1 LKGFQ
6 YLEQRDTQDAITK
19 EGVVSKKTPF
29 ATADNAGIYDTIAEN
44 FRYLKD
50 ELDNITNTSEISS
63 IRDEV
68 KNMYE
73 QMKTDGNFGEVVAKA
88 QAQEALKQAKA
99 AAESASKASAS
110 EQNVQNNTVVANN
123 LLEDVKTKI
132 SETKSMLD
140 RIKERAKAGEAKLQ
154 EAETREQ
161 NVKTMEESVKAS
173 EANVVSMTSEVNSAL
188 TEIRTSKKNVEDN
201 TSAVQRNTTEVQG
214 LTTET
219 RDREAKA
226 KESAVVA
233 QKWAQATDSPDGVID
248 IESPSGKTESSR
260 SWAIESKKKA
270 VDAIKALEAVKDLHA
285 TVMSAKEVAVKAEQ
299 SAKAIQSIIDVAMGT
314 AQQSLAD
321 IRAIQKTIVSSVA
334 WKGVVE
340 SYSDLPQNPERG
352 WIYCIKTAS
361 EEHKVSA
368 GDYLIWNGTGWDNAG
383 KFIDMTQFAKIGDNV
398 RFGEING
405 YTTPEGTGTFVVTH
419 GNETRLGNTLKVGN
433 ITVSETSSGLDFT
446 SENGQAYLGAKAA
459 AASTSDTADNANKLG
474 GKTLQEIGNIITDV
488 QNTLT
493 SSISKAKQ
501 DGDNAIKS
509 AIDSIK
515 GMSPDALNTLQKI
528 ASAINNDAN
537 FATTITNALD
547 GKANKNETYNK
558 SEVYNKNEINQSYRE
573 IGNRTVEGNV
583 DWNTLTEPTT
593 YKIQNCVMGAAHHAP
608 PNEYNFG
615 LLVVNR
621 LEDGTDSE
629 WRTVQIY
636 FPHSTRGY
644 WSRMHNGSADYRAEN
659 WLEWRYIPT
668 HNEVETIAE
677 QKANAKVSKSGDTI
691 SGRIVFTHDVNDPV
705 NSTTIHSIFPA
716 HYYHNYWQENNRSV
730 YIHAYPFIE
739 PPQNDTQFVFRVGE
753 GNKRYHEYAL
763 NKNGLSLNGKDLW
776 ASSVYV
782 DDWFRVNGA
791 NAGIHWE
798 KYGGGWH
805 MTDGDW
811 IRVWNGKGIYT
822 SGKIRCDAGFEGNL
836 RGTADNANVAVNI
849 PTKDVGGNIWIS

>member
-1 LKGFQ
+1 MKGFQ

-73 QMKTDGNFGEVVAKA
+73 QMKADGNFGEVAAKA

-140 RIKERAKAGEAKLQ
+140 RIKEMAKAGEAKLQ
-154 EAETREQ
+154 ETETSIKGSEQ
-161 NVKTMEESVKAS
+161 NVKTLEASTKTAEE
-173 EANVVSMTSEVNSAL
+173 NVVSMTSEVNGAL

-214 LTTET
+214 LTA
-219 RDREAKA
+219 EAKDHESKA
-226 KESAVVA
+226 KESAAVA
-233 QKWAQATDSPDGVID
+233 QKWAQATDSPDGVVD

-270 VDAIKALEAVKDLHA
+270 TDAIKALEAVKDLHA

-334 WKGVVE
+334 WKGVIE

-352 WIYCIKTAS
+352 WIYCIKTAN
-361 EEHKVSA
+361 EEHNARA
-368 GDYLIWNGTGWDNAG
+368 GDCLIWNGTSWDNAG
-383 KFIDMTQFAKIGDNV
+383 KFVDMTQFAKIGDNV
-398 RFGEING
+398 KFGEING
-405 YTTPEGTGTFVVTH
+405 YATPEGTGTFVVTH
-419 GNETRLGNTLKVGN
+419 GNETSVGNTLKVGN

-459 AASTSDTADNANKLG
+459 ASSTADTADNANKLG

-493 SSISKAKQ
+493 SSVSKIKQ
-501 DGDNAIKS
+501 DGDNAIKI
-509 AIDSIK
+509 AIDSIR

-528 ASAINNDAN
+528 ASAINNDPN

-547 GKANKNETYNK
+547 GKANKDETYNK
-558 SEVYNKNEINQSYRE
+558 
-573 IGNRTVEGNV
+573 G
-583 DWNTLTEPTT
+583 
-593 YKIQNCVMGAAHHAP
+593 
-608 PNEYNFG
+608 
-615 LLVVNR
+615 
-621 LEDGTDSE
+621 
-629 WRTVQIY
+629 
-636 FPHSTRGY
+636 
-644 WSRMHNGSADYRAEN
+644 
-659 WLEWRYIPT
+659 
-668 HNEVETIAE
+668 EVETIAE
-677 QKANAKVSKSGDTI
+677 QKASTKVSKSGDTMTGALEFTLNKGRVQGKVGNEESYWRI
-691 SGRIVFTHDVNDPV
+691 WGCSGIP
-705 NSTTIHSIFPA
+705 TTAFDICGNGANANESELYVRRFIDEQQTECVKLIDRDGNAIFP
-716 HYYHNYWQENNRSV
+716 
-730 YIHAYPFIE
+730 
-739 PPQNDTQFVFRVGE
+739 
-753 GNKRYHEYAL
+753 
-763 NKNGLSLNGKDLW
+763 KDLA
-776 ASSVYV
+776 ASSIYTN
-782 DDWFRVNGA
+782 DWFRVNGD
-791 NAGIHWE
+791 NNGIHWQ

-805 MTDGDW
+805 MTDKEW
-811 IRVWNGKGIYT
+811 IRAWCGKGIYT
-822 SGKIRCDAGFEGNL
+822 SGKIRCDAGFEGEL
-836 RGTADNANVAVNI
+836 RGTADNAN
-849 PTKDVGGNIWIS
+849 KLGGYTLEQVIAIAKR

>member
-50 ELDNITNTSEISS
+50 ELDNVTNTSEISS

-73 QMKTDGNFGEVVAKA
+73 QMKADGNFGEVAAKA

-161 NVKTMEESVKAS
+161 NVRTMEESVKAS
-173 EANVVSMTSEVNSAL
+173 EASVVSMASEVNSAL

-219 RDREAKA
+219 RDHEAKA
-226 KESAVVA
+226 KESAAVA
-233 QKWAQATDSPDGVID
+233 QKWAQATDSPDGVVD

-270 VDAIKALEAVKDLHA
+270 TDAIKALEAVKDLHA

-352 WIYCIKTAS
+352 WIYCIKTAN
-361 EEHKVSA
+361 EEYNVRA
-368 GDYLIWNGTGWDNAG
+368 GDCLIWNGTSWDNAG
-383 KFIDMTQFAKIGDNV
+383 KFVDMTQFAKIGDNV
-398 RFGEING
+398 KFGEING
-405 YTTPEGTGTFVVTH
+405 YTTPEGTGAFVVTH
-419 GNETRLGNTLKVGN
+419 GNETSLGNTLRVGN
-433 ITVSETSSGLDFT
+433 ITVSETSRGLDFT

-459 AASTSDTADNANKLG
+459 ASSTSDTADNANKLG

-488 QNTLT
+488 QNALT
-493 SSISKAKQ
+493 SSVSKIKQ

-537 FATTITNALD
+537 FATTIANALD
-547 GKANKNETYNK
+547 GKANKDETYNK
-558 SEVYNKNEINQSYRE
+558 GE
-573 IGNRTVEGNV
+573 T
-583 DWNTLTEPTT
+583 
-593 YKIQNCVMGAAHHAP
+593 
-608 PNEYNFG
+608 
-615 LLVVNR
+615 
-621 LEDGTDSE
+621 
-629 WRTVQIY
+629 
-636 FPHSTRGY
+636 
-644 WSRMHNGSADYRAEN
+644 
-659 WLEWRYIPT
+659 
-668 HNEVETIAE
+668 ETIAE
-677 QKANAKVSKSGDTI
+677 QKASTKVSKSGDTMTGEL
-691 SGRIVFTHDVNDPV
+691 SFSVNKG
-705 NSTTIHSIFPA
+705 
-716 HYYHNYWQENNRSV
+716 SV
-730 YIHAYPFIE
+730 
-739 PPQNDTQFVFRVGE
+739 VG
-753 GNKRYHEYAL
+753 KVA
-763 NKNGLSLNGKDLW
+763 NKNSYWRVWGSDYRPSVALDIYGNGDNAEK
-776 ASSVYV
+776 SVIYSRKFV
-782 DDWFRVNGA
+782 NNNMVAGITLIGEDNNAYFPYAVNANTFYANDWFRARGDC
-791 NAGIHWE
+791 GIYFEDHH
-798 KYGGGWH
+798 GGWN
-805 MTDGDW
+805 MIDNEW
-811 IRVWNGKGIYT
+811 IRAFGNKGIYT
-822 SGKIRCDAGFEGNL
+822 SGIMRADGGFEGNL
-836 RGTADNANVAVNI
+836 RGTADNAN
-849 PTKDVGGNIWIS
+849 KLGGYTLEQVIAMAKR

>member
-1 LKGFQ
+1 MKGFQ

-50 ELDNITNTSEISS
+50 ELDNITDTSEISS

-73 QMKTDGNFGEVVAKA
+73 QMKTDGNFGEVAAKA

-161 NVKTMEESVKAS
+161 NIRTMEESVKAS
-173 EANVVSMTSEVNSAL
+173 EANVVTMTSEVNSAL

-201 TSAVQRNTTEVQG
+201 ALSVQRNTTEVQG
-214 LTTET
+214 LTAET
-219 RDREAKA
+219 RDYEAKA
-226 KESAVVA
+226 KESATAA
-233 QKWAQATDSPDGVID
+233 QRWAQATDSPDGVVD

-270 VDAIKALEAVKDLHA
+270 TDAIKALEAVKDLYA

-299 SAKAIQSIIDVAMGT
+299 SAKAIQSIFDVAMGT

-340 SYSDLPQNPERG
+340 SYSDLSQNPERG
-352 WIYCIKTAS
+352 WIYCIKTAN
-361 EEHKVSA
+361 EEHNVRA
-368 GDYLIWNGTGWDNAG
+368 GDCLIWNGTSWDNAG
-383 KFIDMTQFAKIGDNV
+383 KFVDMTQFAKIGDNV
-398 RFGEING
+398 KFGEING
-405 YTTPEGTGTFVVTH
+405 YTTPEGTGTFVVTQ

-446 SENGQAYLGAKAA
+446 SENGQTYLGAKAA
-459 AASTSDTADNANKLG
+459 SASTADTADNANKLG

-509 AIDSIK
+509 AIDSIR
-515 GMSPDALNTLQKI
+515 GMSPNALNTLQKI

-537 FATTITNALD
+537 FKTTIANALD
-547 GKANKNETYNK
+547 TKANK
-558 SEVYNKNEINQSYRE
+558 
-573 IGNRTVEGNV
+573 G
-583 DWNTLTEPTT
+583 
-593 YKIQNCVMGAAHHAP
+593 
-608 PNEYNFG
+608 
-615 LLVVNR
+615 
-621 LEDGTDSE
+621 
-629 WRTVQIY
+629 
-636 FPHSTRGY
+636 
-644 WSRMHNGSADYRAEN
+644 
-659 WLEWRYIPT
+659 
-668 HNEVETIAE
+668 EVETVAE
-677 QKANAKVSKSGDTI
+677 QKASTKVNKSGDTMTGALEFTLNK
-691 SGRIVFTHDVNDPV
+691 GRVQGKVGNEQSYWRLYGNGDEPSAALDIYGNGAKANESMLFARRFINGQQTECINLIDKDGNTEFPKGVFAERLGANSVNCMFRGVRDTGDAITG
-705 NSTTIHSIFPA
+705 NGGANINIGSWYGIGF
-716 HYYHNYWQENNRSV
+716 YSV
-730 YIHAYPFIE
+730 YEQKYTGSM
-739 PPQNDTQFVFRVGE
+739 DLRT
-753 GNKRYHEYAL
+753 GNWL
-763 NKNGLSLNGKDLW
+763 TTGKMT
-776 ASSVYV
+776 A
-782 DDWFRVNGA
+782 R
-791 NAGIHWE
+791 
-798 KYGGGWH
+798 GG
-805 MTDGDW
+805 
-811 IRVWNGKGIYT
+811 
-822 SGKIRCDAGFEGNL
+822 FFGNL
-836 RGTADNANVAVNI
+836 QGTASNAERL
-849 PTKDVGGNIWIS
+849 GGKTLEEVIAMARR

>member
-1 LKGFQ
+1 MKGFQ

-73 QMKTDGNFGEVVAKA
+73 QMKADGNFGEVAAKA

-140 RIKERAKAGEAKLQ
+140 HIKERAKAGEAKLQ

-161 NVKTMEESVKAS
+161 NVRTMEESVKAS
-173 EANVVSMTSEVNSAL
+173 EASVVSMASEVNSAL

-219 RDREAKA
+219 RDHESKA
-226 KESAVVA
+226 KESATVA
-233 QKWAQATDSPDGVID
+233 QKWAQATDSPDGVVD

-260 SWAIESKKKA
+260 SWAIESKRKA
-270 VDAIKALEAVKDLHA
+270 TDAIKALEAVKDLHA

-352 WIYCIKTAS
+352 WIYCIKTAN
-361 EEHKVSA
+361 EEHNIRA
-368 GDYLIWNGTGWDNAG
+368 GDCLIWNGTSWDNAG
-383 KFIDMTQFAKIGDNV
+383 KFVDMTQFAKIGDNV
-398 RFGEING
+398 KFGEING

-433 ITVSETSSGLDFT
+433 ITVSETSRGLDFT

-459 AASTSDTADNANKLG
+459 ASSTSDTADNANKLG

-488 QNTLT
+488 QNALT

-509 AIDSIK
+509 AINSIR

-537 FATTITNALD
+537 FATTIVDALD
-547 GKANKNETYNK
+547 G
-558 SEVYNKNEINQSYRE
+558 
-573 IGNRTVEGNV
+573 
-583 DWNTLTEPTT
+583 
-593 YKIQNCVMGAAHHAP
+593 
-608 PNEYNFG
+608 
-615 LLVVNR
+615 
-621 LEDGTDSE
+621 
-629 WRTVQIY
+629 
-636 FPHSTRGY
+636 
-644 WSRMHNGSADYRAEN
+644 
-659 WLEWRYIPT
+659 
-668 HNEVETIAE
+668 
-677 QKANAKVSKSGDTI
+677 KVSKSGDTM
-691 SGRIVFTHDVNDPV
+691 SGTL
-705 NSTTIHSIFPA
+705 TIPRVEIG
-716 HYYHNYWQENNRSV
+716 R
-730 YIHAYPFIE
+730 HAYIE
-739 PPQNDTQFVFRVGE
+739 RGNRDTGD
-753 GNKRYHEYAL
+753 AISD
-763 NKNGLSLNGKDLW
+763 NGGANVNIASWSGLGFYSTYEKKYTGSMDLRTGDW
-776 ASSVYV
+776 RTIGFMNANTFCA
-782 DDWFRVNGA
+782 DEWFRAKGNTGFYFQD
-791 NAGIHWE
+791 H
-798 KYGGGWH
+798 GGGWY
-805 MTDGDW
+805 MTDNIW
-811 IRVWNGKGIYT
+811 IRAFGDKPVFVNNTMRSLHVEVQDRVRFLNPQGAPVRQFYLDNNT
-822 SGKIRCDAGFEGNL
+822 KILHLDGVLQADGSFYGNL
-836 RGTADNANVAVNI
+836 NGTADNAN
-849 PTKDVGGNIWIS
+849 KLGGYTLEQVIAMAKR

>member
-1 LKGFQ
+1 MKGFQ
-6 YLEQRDTQDAITK
+6 YLEQRDAQDAITK

-73 QMKTDGNFGEVVAKA
+73 QMKADGNFGEVAAKA

-99 AAESASKASAS
+99 AAESAAKASAS

-140 RIKERAKAGEAKLQ
+140 RIKERAKEDEAKLQ

-161 NVKTMEESVKAS
+161 NVRTMEESVKAS

-219 RDREAKA
+219 RDHEAKA
-226 KESAVVA
+226 KESATVA
-233 QKWAQATDSPDGVID
+233 QKWAQATDSPDGVVD

-270 VDAIKALEAVKDLHA
+270 TDAIKALEAVKDLHA

-352 WIYCIKTAS
+352 WIYCIKTAN
-361 EEHKVSA
+361 EEHNVRA
-368 GDYLIWNGTGWDNAG
+368 GDCLIWNGTSWDNAG
-383 KFIDMTQFAKIGDNV
+383 KFVDMTQFAKIGDNV
-398 RFGEING
+398 KFGEING
-405 YTTPEGTGTFVVTH
+405 YTTPEGTGTFVVTN

-446 SENGQAYLGAKAA
+446 SENGQAYLSAKTA
-459 AASTSDTADNANKLG
+459 AASTADTADNANKLG

-537 FATTITNALD
+537 FATTIASALD
-547 GKANKNETYNK
+547 GKANKDETYGK
-558 SEVYNKNEINQSYRE
+558 
-573 IGNRTVEGNV
+573 G
-583 DWNTLTEPTT
+583 
-593 YKIQNCVMGAAHHAP
+593 
-608 PNEYNFG
+608 
-615 LLVVNR
+615 
-621 LEDGTDSE
+621 
-629 WRTVQIY
+629 
-636 FPHSTRGY
+636 
-644 WSRMHNGSADYRAEN
+644 
-659 WLEWRYIPT
+659 
-668 HNEVETIAE
+668 EVETIAE
-677 QKANAKVSKSGDTI
+677 QKASTKVSKNGDTMTGNLNFAESKSTRACI
-691 SGRIVFTHDVNDPV
+691 FPSHYFHNLYENNNTVYMHAFPSHPAVARPTKFEFRTADGGQGDWTAHTLSSDGFTTPKIVFEGGYIGDTKRDTGDAISDNGGANINICSWWGVGFYDRCNKKYTGSMDLRQGDWR
-705 NSTTIHSIFPA
+705 TIGFM
-716 HYYHNYWQENNRSV
+716 
-730 YIHAYPFIE
+730 HAETF
-739 PPQNDTQFVFRVGE
+739 
-753 GNKRYHEYAL
+753 YA
-763 NKNGLSLNGKDLW
+763 NT
-776 ASSVYV
+776 
-782 DDWFRVNGA
+782 WFRAKGDSGFYFEN
-791 NAGIHWE
+791 H
-798 KYGGGWH
+798 GGGWH
-805 MTDGDW
+805 MTDNDW
-811 IRVWNGKGIYT
+811 IRAYNGKNIYT
-822 SGKIRCDAGFEGNL
+822 AGKIRCDAGFEGYL
-836 RGTADNANVAVNI
+836 RGTADNAN
-849 PTKDVGGNIWIS
+849 KLGGYTLEQVIAMAKR

>member
-50 ELDNITNTSEISS
+50 ELDNVTNTSEISS

-73 QMKTDGNFGEVVAKA
+73 QMKADGNFGEVAAKA

-161 NVKTMEESVKAS
+161 NVRTMEESVKAS
-173 EANVVSMTSEVNSAL
+173 EASVVSMASEVNSAL
-188 TEIRTSKKNVEDN
+188 AEIRTSKKNVEDN

-219 RDREAKA
+219 RDHEAKA
-226 KESAVVA
+226 NESATVA
-233 QKWAQATDSPDGVID
+233 QKWAQATDSPDGVVD

-270 VDAIKALEAVKDLHA
+270 TDAIKALEAVKDLHA

-361 EEHKVSA
+361 EEHNARA
-368 GDYLIWNGTGWDNAG
+368 GDCLIWNGTSWDNAG
-383 KFIDMTQFAKIGDNV
+383 KFVDMTQFAKIGDNV
-398 RFGEING
+398 KFGEING
-405 YTTPEGTGTFVVTH
+405 YTTPEGTGIFVVTN

-446 SENGQAYLGAKAA
+446 SENGQAYLSAKTA
-459 AASTSDTADNANKLG
+459 AASTADTADNANKLG
-474 GKTLQEIGNIITDV
+474 GKTLQEIGNIISDV

-493 SSISKAKQ
+493 SSVSKIKQ

-509 AIDSIK
+509 AIDSIR
-515 GMSPDALNTLQKI
+515 GMSPDELNTLQKI
-528 ASAINNDAN
+528 ASAINNDPN
-537 FATTITNALD
+537 FATTIASALD
-547 GKANKNETYNK
+547 GKANKDETYNK
-558 SEVYNKNEINQSYRE
+558 GEI
-573 IGNRTVEGNV
+573 
-583 DWNTLTEPTT
+583 
-593 YKIQNCVMGAAHHAP
+593 
-608 PNEYNFG
+608 
-615 LLVVNR
+615 
-621 LEDGTDSE
+621 
-629 WRTVQIY
+629 
-636 FPHSTRGY
+636 
-644 WSRMHNGSADYRAEN
+644 
-659 WLEWRYIPT
+659 
-668 HNEVETIAE
+668 ETIAE
-677 QKANAKVSKSGDTI
+677 QKASTKVSKNGDTI
-691 SGRIVFTHDVNDPV
+691 SGRIVFEHDPSNKSLILSVL
-705 NSTTIHSIFPA
+705 PA
-716 HYYHNYWQENNRSV
+716 HYYHNYWKEDDKTV
-730 YIHAYPFIE
+730 YVHAYLP
-739 PPQNDTQFVFRVGE
+739 DTPTYETRYCIRVGTGE
-753 GNKRYHEYAL
+753 TDKFQPYMFTSYGLDLGRNSVWTKAGVDGILHLEKDNGNA
-763 NKNGLSLNGKDLW
+763 
-776 ASSVYV
+776 
-782 DDWFRVNGA
+782 
-791 NAGIHWE
+791 IQ
-798 KYGGGWH
+798 YGGSNINISSWFGL
-805 MTDGDW
+805 GFYSSFSG
-811 IRVWNGKGIYT
+811 RYT
-822 SGKIRCDAGFEGNL
+822 GAMDLRSGHWRTIGAMFAEGGFYGNL
-836 RGTADNANVAVNI
+836 NGTADNAN
-849 PTKDVGGNIWIS
+849 KLGGYTLEQVIAMARR

>member
-1 LKGFQ
+1 MKGFQ

-73 QMKTDGNFGEVVAKA
+73 QMKADGNFGEVAAKA

-140 RIKERAKAGEAKLQ
+140 RIRERAKAGEAKLQ

-161 NVKTMEESVKAS
+161 NVKNMEESVKAS
-173 EANVVSMTSEVNSAL
+173 EANVVSMASEVNSVL

-201 TSAVQRNTTEVQG
+201 TDAVQRNTTEVQG
-214 LTTET
+214 LTAET
-219 RDREAKA
+219 KDHEAKA
-226 KESAVVA
+226 KESATVA
-233 QKWAQATDSPDGVID
+233 QKWAQATDSPDGVVD
-248 IESPSGKTESSR
+248 IESPSGKTGSSR

-270 VDAIKALEAVKDLHA
+270 TDAIKALEAVKDLHA

-352 WIYCIKTAS
+352 WIYCIKTTN
-361 EEHKVSA
+361 EEHNVRA
-368 GDYLIWNGTGWDNAG
+368 GDCLIWNGTSWDNAG
-383 KFIDMTQFAKIGDNV
+383 KFVDMTQFAKIGDNV
-398 RFGEING
+398 KFGEING
-405 YTTPEGTGTFVVTH
+405 YTTPEGIGTFVVTH
-419 GNETRLGNTLKVGN
+419 GNETCLGNTLKVGN

-459 AASTSDTADNANKLG
+459 ASSTSDTADNANKLG

-488 QNTLT
+488 QNALT
-493 SSISKAKQ
+493 SSINKAKQ

-509 AIDSIK
+509 AIDSIR

-528 ASAINNDAN
+528 ANAINNDAS
-537 FATTITNALD
+537 FATTIVNAL
-547 GKANKNETYNK
+547 
-558 SEVYNKNEINQSYRE
+558 
-573 IGNRTVEGNV
+573 
-583 DWNTLTEPTT
+583 
-593 YKIQNCVMGAAHHAP
+593 
-608 PNEYNFG
+608 
-615 LLVVNR
+615 
-621 LEDGTDSE
+621 
-629 WRTVQIY
+629 
-636 FPHSTRGY
+636 
-644 WSRMHNGSADYRAEN
+644 
-659 WLEWRYIPT
+659 
-668 HNEVETIAE
+668 
-677 QKANAKVSKSGDTI
+677 NAKVNKSGDTI
-691 SGRIVFTHDVNDPV
+691 TGDLTVNAITAKNGFKGNLHGVAWKADYPTGFTSNSHENQGWGNQEGRTIASWYTANKGGIDFRE
-705 NSTTIHSIFPA
+705 NSNQLNIKIDGYF
-716 HYYHNYWQENNRSV
+716 YQ
-730 YIHAYPFIE
+730 
-739 PPQNDTQFVFRVGE
+739 GE
-753 GNKRYHEYAL
+753 GIHRVLDSSGGYLTGTL
-763 NKNGLSLNGKDLW
+763 NFVNNVGACLQGVMADNDLW
-776 ASSVYV
+776 RIYAGNNGSNQGYLAIDTADDGNEPIYVRQFTGAFEDQVRAATLLDANGNTLFPVSVATPRFYAN
-782 DDWFRVNGA
+782 DWFRALGDCGLYFEN
-791 NAGIHWE
+791 H
-798 KYGGGWH
+798 GGGWH
-805 MTDGDW
+805 MTDNDW
-811 IRVWNGKGIYT
+811 IRAYNGKNIYT
-822 SGKIRCDAGFEGNL
+822 SGKIRCDAGFEGTL
-836 RGTADNANVAVNI
+836 RGTADNAN
-849 PTKDVGGNIWIS
+849 KLGGYTLEQVIAMAKR

>member
-1 LKGFQ
+1 MKGFQ

-50 ELDNITNTSEISS
+50 ELDNITNTGEISS

-73 QMKTDGNFGEVVAKA
+73 QMKADGNFGEVAAKA

-123 LLEDVKTKI
+123 LLEDVKNKI

-140 RIKERAKAGEAKLQ
+140 RIKEMAKTGEVKLQ
-154 EAETREQ
+154 EAEASIKSSEQ
-161 NVKTMEESVKAS
+161 NVKTLEASTKTS

-219 RDREAKA
+219 RDHEAKA
-226 KESAVVA
+226 KESAAVA
-233 QKWAQATDSPDGVID
+233 QKWAQATDSPDGVVD

-270 VDAIKALEAVKDLHA
+270 TDAIKALEAVKDLHA

-321 IRAIQKTIVSSVA
+321 IQAIQKTIVSSVA
-334 WKGVVE
+334 WRGVVE

-352 WIYCIKTAS
+352 WIYCIKTAN
-361 EEHKVSA
+361 EEHNVRA
-368 GDYLIWNGTGWDNAG
+368 GDCLIWNGTSWDNAG
-383 KFIDMTQFAKIGDNV
+383 KFVDMTQFAKIGDNV
-398 RFGEING
+398 KFGEING

-419 GNETRLGNTLKVGN
+419 GNETRLGNTLKIGN
-433 ITVSETSSGLDFT
+433 ITVSETSSGLDFI

-459 AASTSDTADNANKLG
+459 AASAADTADNANKLG

-509 AIDSIK
+509 AIDSIR

-528 ASAINNDAN
+528 ASAINNDPN
-537 FATTITNALD
+537 FATTITNALG
-547 GKANKNETYNK
+547 GKVNKD
-558 SEVYNKNEINQSYRE
+558 EVYNKNEIAQSYRK
-573 IGNRTVEGNV
+573 IGNRTVSGDV
-583 DWNTLTEPTT
+583 DWSTLTEPMT
-593 YKIQNCVMGAAHHAP
+593 YKIQNCVMNSAHHAP

-621 LEDGTDSE
+621 LENGADGS
-629 WRTVQIY
+629 WRTIQIY
-636 FPHSTRGY
+636 FPHQARGY
-644 WSRMHNGSADYRAEN
+644 WSRMYNGPADYRAEG
-659 WLEWRYIPT
+659 WLPWVYIPT
-668 HNEVETIAE
+668 HDELNVIAE
-677 QKANAKVSKSGDTI
+677 QKASAKVDKNGDTMT
-691 SGRIVFTHDVNDPV
+691 GPLNFAENQNTHNC
-705 NSTTIHSIFPA
+705 IFPS
-716 HYYHNYWQENNRSV
+716 HYFHNLYG
-730 YIHAYPFIE
+730 
-739 PPQNDTQFVFRVGE
+739 NDDV
-753 GNKRYHEYAL
+753 
-763 NKNGLSLNGKDLW
+763 
-776 ASSVYV
+776 VYV
-782 DDWFRVNGA
+782 HAFPSHPAVAKKTAFHFRTANG
-791 NAGIHWE
+791 
-798 KYGGGWH
+798 
-805 MTDGDW
+805 
-811 IRVWNGKGIYT
+811 T
-822 SGKIRCDAGFEGNL
+822 SGSWMAHVLNSDGFKTPGAIKADNGFEGNL
-836 RGTADNANVAVNI
+836 RGTADNAN
-849 PTKDVGGNIWIS
+849 KLGGYTLEQVIAMAKR

>member
-1 LKGFQ
+1 MKGFQ

-73 QMKTDGNFGEVVAKA
+73 QMKADGNFGEVAAKA

-132 SETKSMLD
+132 SETKSMID

-161 NVKTMEESVKAS
+161 NIRTMEESVKAS

-201 TSAVQRNTTEVQG
+201 TDTVQRNTTEVQG

-219 RDREAKA
+219 RNHEAKA
-226 KESAVVA
+226 KESAAVA
-233 QKWAQATDSPDGVID
+233 QKWAQATDSPDGVVD

-352 WIYCIKTAS
+352 WIYCIKTAN
-361 EEHKVSA
+361 EEHNVRA
-368 GDYLIWNGTGWDNAG
+368 GDCLIWNGTSWDNAG
-383 KFIDMTQFAKIGDNV
+383 KFVDMTQFAKIGDNV
-398 RFGEING
+398 KFGEING
-405 YTTPEGTGTFVVTH
+405 YTTPEGTGTFVVTN

-446 SENGQAYLGAKAA
+446 SENGQAYLGVKAA
-459 AASTSDTADNANKLG
+459 AASTSDAADNANKLG

-488 QNTLT
+488 QSTLT

-501 DGDNAIKS
+501 DGDDAIKS

-528 ASAINNDAN
+528 ANAINNDAN

-547 GKANKNETYNK
+547 GKANKNETYSK
-558 SEVYNKNEINQSYRE
+558 
-573 IGNRTVEGNV
+573 G
-583 DWNTLTEPTT
+583 
-593 YKIQNCVMGAAHHAP
+593 
-608 PNEYNFG
+608 
-615 LLVVNR
+615 
-621 LEDGTDSE
+621 
-629 WRTVQIY
+629 
-636 FPHSTRGY
+636 
-644 WSRMHNGSADYRAEN
+644 
-659 WLEWRYIPT
+659 
-668 HNEVETIAE
+668 EVETIAE
-677 QKANAKVSKSGDTI
+677 QKASTKVSKSGDTI
-691 SGRIVFTHDVNDPV
+691 NGRIVFTHNVNDPIS
-705 NSTTIHSIFPA
+705 STTIHSIFPA
-716 HYYHNYWQENNRSV
+716 HYYHNYWSYDNRCV
-730 YIHAYPFIE
+730 YIHAYPFVD
-739 PPQNDTQFVFRVGE
+739 PPEGDTYFAFRVAT
-753 GNKRYHEYAL
+753 GNKKYHEYIL
-763 NKNGLSLNGKDLW
+763 NKDGFLLNGKGLW
-776 ASSVYV
+776 ASSIYT
-782 DDWFRVNGA
+782 DDWFRVNGE
-791 NAGIHWE
+791 NAGIHWQ
-798 KYGGGWH
+798 KYGGGWY
-805 MTDGDW
+805 MIDNDW

-822 SGKIRCDAGFEGNL
+822 AGKMRCDAGFEGNL
-836 RGTADNANVAVNI
+836 RGTADNAN
-849 PTKDVGGNIWIS
+849 KLGGYTLEQVIAMAKR

>member
-1 LKGFQ
+1 MKGFQ

-73 QMKTDGNFGEVVAKA
+73 QMKTDGNFGEVAAKA

-140 RIKERAKAGEAKLQ
+140 RIKERAKEGEAKLQ

-161 NVKTMEESVKAS
+161 NVKNMEESVKAS

-201 TSAVQRNTTEVQG
+201 TDAVQRNTTEVQG
-214 LTTET
+214 LTAET
-219 RDREAKA
+219 RDHESKA
-226 KESAVVA
+226 RESATVA
-233 QKWAQATDSPDGVID
+233 QKWAQATDSPDGVVD

-270 VDAIKALEAVKDLHA
+270 TDAIKALEAVKDLHA
-285 TVMSAKEVAVKAEQ
+285 TVMSAKDVAVKAEQ
-299 SAKAIQSIIDVAMGT
+299 SAKAIQSIVDVAMGT
-314 AQQSLAD
+314 AQQALAD
-321 IRAIQKTIVSSVA
+321 IQAIQKTIVSSVA

-352 WIYCIKTAS
+352 WIYCIKTAN
-361 EEHKVSA
+361 EEHNVRA
-368 GDYLIWNGTGWDNAG
+368 GDCLIWNGTSWDNAG
-383 KFIDMTQFAKIGDNV
+383 KFVDMTQFAKIGDNV
-398 RFGEING
+398 KFGEING
-405 YTTPEGTGTFVVTH
+405 YTTPEGTGTFVVTQ

-446 SENGQAYLGAKAA
+446 SENGQAYLGVKTAA
-459 AASTSDTADNANKLG
+459 SSTSDTADNANKLG

-509 AIDSIK
+509 AIDSIR
-515 GMSPDALNTLQKI
+515 GMSPDTLNTLQKI

-547 GKANKNETYNK
+547 GK
-558 SEVYNKNEINQSYRE
+558 
-573 IGNRTVEGNV
+573 
-583 DWNTLTEPTT
+583 
-593 YKIQNCVMGAAHHAP
+593 
-608 PNEYNFG
+608 
-615 LLVVNR
+615 
-621 LEDGTDSE
+621 
-629 WRTVQIY
+629 
-636 FPHSTRGY
+636 
-644 WSRMHNGSADYRAEN
+644 
-659 WLEWRYIPT
+659 
-668 HNEVETIAE
+668 
-677 QKANAKVSKSGDTI
+677 VSKSGDAMEGVLTLPIVKLNTNGYIEQGKRDTGDAI
-691 SGRIVFTHDVNDPV
+691 SGNGGANVNIASWFGLGFY
-705 NSTTIHSIFPA
+705 STYEQKYTGA
-716 HYYHNYWQENNRSV
+716 MDLRN
-730 YIHAYPFIE
+730 
-739 PPQNDTQFVFRVGE
+739 
-753 GNKRYHEYAL
+753 GNWRTTGAMYAEKFYA
-763 NKNGLSLNGKDLW
+763 N
-776 ASSVYV
+776 A
-782 DDWFRVNGA
+782 WFRAKGNCGFFFED
-791 NAGIHWE
+791 H
-798 KYGGGWH
+798 GGGWH
-805 MTDGDW
+805 MIDNEW
-811 IRVWNGKGIYT
+811 IRAFNGKNIYT
-822 SGKIRCDAGFEGNL
+822 SGKIRCDACFEGNL
-836 RGTADNANVAVNI
+836 MGTADNAN
-849 PTKDVGGNIWIS
+849 KLGGYTLEQVIAMAKR

>member
-1 LKGFQ
+1 MKGFQ

-50 ELDNITNTSEISS
+50 ELDNITDTGELSS

-73 QMKTDGNFGEVVAKA
+73 QMKTDGNFGEVAAKA

-161 NVKTMEESVKAS
+161 NVRTMEESVKAS
-173 EANVVSMTSEVNSAL
+173 ETNVVSMTSEVNSAL

-201 TSAVQRNTTEVQG
+201 TDAVQRNTTEVQG

-219 RDREAKA
+219 RDHEAKA
-226 KESAVVA
+226 KESATVA
-233 QKWAQATDSPDGVID
+233 QKWAQATDSPDGVVD

-270 VDAIKALEAVKDLHA
+270 TDAIKALEAVKDLHA

-299 SAKAIQSIIDVAMGT
+299 SAKAIQSIVDVAMGT
-314 AQQSLAD
+314 AQQALAD
-321 IRAIQKTIVSSVA
+321 IQAIQKTIVSSVA

-352 WIYCIKTAS
+352 WIYCIKTAN
-361 EEHKVSA
+361 EEHNVRA
-368 GDYLIWNGTGWDNAG
+368 GDCLIWNGTSWDNAG
-383 KFIDMTQFAKIGDNV
+383 KFVDMTQFAKIGDNV
-398 RFGEING
+398 KFGEING
-405 YTTPEGTGTFVVTH
+405 YTTPEGTGTFVVTN

-446 SENGQAYLGAKAA
+446 SENGQAYLGVKTAA
-459 AASTSDTADNANKLG
+459 SSTSDTANNANKLG

-488 QNTLT
+488 QNALT

-509 AIDSIK
+509 AIDSIR

-537 FATTITNALD
+537 FATTIASALD
-547 GKANKNETYNK
+547 G
-558 SEVYNKNEINQSYRE
+558 
-573 IGNRTVEGNV
+573 
-583 DWNTLTEPTT
+583 
-593 YKIQNCVMGAAHHAP
+593 
-608 PNEYNFG
+608 
-615 LLVVNR
+615 
-621 LEDGTDSE
+621 
-629 WRTVQIY
+629 
-636 FPHSTRGY
+636 
-644 WSRMHNGSADYRAEN
+644 
-659 WLEWRYIPT
+659 
-668 HNEVETIAE
+668 
-677 QKANAKVSKSGDTI
+677 KVSKSGDTMEGVLTLPIVNLYKGYIEQGKRDTGDAI
-691 SGRIVFTHDVNDPV
+691 SDNGGANINIASWFGLGFY
-705 NSTTIHSIFPA
+705 STYEKKYTGSMDLR
-716 HYYHNYWQENNRSV
+716 N
-730 YIHAYPFIE
+730 
-739 PPQNDTQFVFRVGE
+739 
-753 GNKRYHEYAL
+753 GNWRTLGAMTAKDFYAE
-763 NKNGLSLNGKDLW
+763 
-776 ASSVYV
+776 
-782 DDWFRVNGA
+782 DWFRAKGDNGFYFE
-791 NAGIHWE
+791 NH
-798 KYGGGWH
+798 GGGWH
-805 MTDGDW
+805 MIDNEW
-811 IRVWNGKGIYT
+811 IRAFNGKNIYT
-822 SGKIRCDAGFEGNL
+822 SGKIRCDAGFEGTL
-836 RGTADNANVAVNI
+836 RGTADNAN
-849 PTKDVGGNIWIS
+849 KLGGYTLEQVIAMAKR

>member
-1 LKGFQ
+1 MLTLQVYKTASKLYRYKRGDNLKGFQ

-73 QMKTDGNFGEVVAKA
+73 QMKADGNFGEVAAKA

-161 NVKTMEESVKAS
+161 NVRTMEESVKAS

-201 TSAVQRNTTEVQG
+201 TDAVQRNTTEVRS
-214 LTTET
+214 LTAEAK
-219 RDREAKA
+219 DHEAKA
-226 KESAVVA
+226 KESAAAA
-233 QKWAQATDSPDGVID
+233 QKWAQATDSPDGVVD

-361 EEHKVSA
+361 EEHNARA
-368 GDYLIWNGTGWDNAG
+368 GDCLIWNGTSWDNAG
-383 KFIDMTQFAKIGDNV
+383 KFVDMTQFAKIGDNV
-398 RFGEING
+398 KFGEING
-405 YTTPEGTGTFVVTH
+405 YTTPEGTGIFVVTQ
-419 GNETRLGNTLKVGN
+419 GNETRLSNTLKVGN

-488 QNTLT
+488 QNTLI

-509 AIDSIK
+509 AIDSIR

-528 ASAINNDAN
+528 ASAINNDPS
-537 FATTITNALD
+537 FATTIANALD
-547 GKANKNETYNK
+547 GKANKNEVYNK
-558 SEVYNKNEINQSYRE
+558 GEVYNKNEINQSYRK
-573 IGNRTVEGNV
+573 IGNRTVSGDV

-593 YKIQNCVMGAAHHAP
+593 YKTQNTVMNSAHHAP

-621 LEDGTDSE
+621 LENGADGE

-636 FPHSTRGY
+636 FPHQARGY
-644 WSRMHNGSADYRAEN
+644 WSRMYNGPAGYLAED
-659 WLEWRYIPT
+659 WLEWRYTPT
-668 HNEVETIAE
+668 HNEVEVIAE
-677 QKANAKVSKSGDTI
+677 QKASTKVDKNGDTMTG
-691 SGRIVFTHDVNDPV
+691 SLNFAENQNTHNC
-705 NSTTIHSIFPA
+705 IFPS
-716 HYYHNYWQENNRSV
+716 HYFHNLYGNDDIV
-730 YIHAYPFIE
+730 YMHAFPSHPAVAKKTAFH
-739 PPQNDTQFVFRVGE
+739 FRT
-753 GNKRYHEYAL
+753 A
-763 NKNGLSLNGKDLW
+763 NG
-776 ASSVYV
+776 
-782 DDWFRVNGA
+782 
-791 NAGIHWE
+791 
-798 KYGGGWH
+798 
-805 MTDGDW
+805 
-811 IRVWNGKGIYT
+811 T
-822 SGKIRCDAGFEGNL
+822 SGSWMAHVLNSDGFKTPGAIKADNGFEGNL
-836 RGTADNANVAVNI
+836 RGTADNAN
-849 PTKDVGGNIWIS
+849 KLGGYTLEQVIAMAKR

>member
-73 QMKTDGNFGEVVAKA
+73 QMKTDGNFGEVAAKA

-140 RIKERAKAGEAKLQ
+140 RIKELAKAGEVKLQ
-154 EAETREQ
+154 ETETSIKGSEQ
-161 NVKTMEESVKAS
+161 NVKSLEASTKAA
-173 EANVVSMTSEVNSAL
+173 EANVVSMTSEVNGAL
-188 TEIRTSKKNVEDN
+188 TEIRTLKKNARNYKNEAN
-201 TSAVQRNTTEVQG
+201 ASASLAQNLFE
-214 LTTET
+214 ET
-219 RDREAKA
+219 MTFREEASGFA
-226 KESAVVA
+226 EESRR
-233 QKWAQATDSPDGVID
+233 WAMATGSPDDFVD
-248 IESPSGKTESSR
+248 IESPSGKTASSR

-270 VDAIKALEAVKDLHA
+270 TDAIKALEAIKDLHA

-321 IRAIQKTIVSSVA
+321 IRAIQKTIVSPVA

-352 WIYCIKTAS
+352 WIYCIKTAN
-361 EEHKVSA
+361 EEHNVRA
-368 GDYLIWNGTGWDNAG
+368 GDCLIWNGTSWDNAG
-383 KFIDMTQFAKIGDNV
+383 KFVDMTQFAKIGDNV
-398 RFGEING
+398 KFGEING
-405 YTTPEGTGTFVVTH
+405 YTTPEGTGTFVVTN

-433 ITVSETSSGLDFT
+433 ITVSESPSGLDVT
-446 SENGQAYLGAKAA
+446 SENGQAYLGVKTA
-459 AASTSDTADNANKLG
+459 AASTADTADNANKLG

-488 QNTLT
+488 QTTLT
-493 SSISKAKQ
+493 SSISKVKQ

-509 AIDSIK
+509 AIDSIR

-528 ASAINNDAN
+528 ANAINNDAS
-537 FATTITNALD
+537 FATTIANALD
-547 GKANKNETYNK
+547 GKANKNETYSK
-558 SEVYNKNEINQSYRE
+558 GEVYSKNETNQSYRK
-573 IGNRTVEGNV
+573 IGNRIVGGDV
-583 DWNTLTEPTT
+583 DWNTLTEPAT
-593 YKIQNCVMGAAHHAP
+593 YKIQGVVMDAAHHAP
-608 PNEYNFG
+608 SNEYNFG

-621 LEDGTDSE
+621 LENGADGE
-629 WRTVQIY
+629 WRTVQTY
-636 FPHSTRGY
+636 FPHRTRGY
-644 WSRMHNGSADYRAEN
+644 WSRMYNGPADYRAEN

-677 QKANAKVSKSGDTI
+677 QKASTKVSKNGDTI
-691 SGRIVFTHDVNDPV
+691 NGRIVFAHDTN
-705 NSTTIHSIFPA
+705 NKNTLRSIFPA
-716 HYYHNYWQENNRSV
+716 HYYHNYWHKNQRGV
-730 YIHAYPFIE
+730 YIHAYPLDE
-739 PPQNDTQFVFRVGE
+739 PPEGDTYFAFRVGE
-753 GNKRYHEYAL
+753 GNKRYHEYTFD
-763 NKNGLSLNGKDLW
+763 KNGLSLNGKDLW
-776 ASSVYV
+776 SSSIYV
-782 DDWFRVNGA
+782 NDWFRVNENG
-791 NAGIHWE
+791 GIHWQ

-805 MTDGDW
+805 MTDKDW
-811 IRVWNGKGIYT
+811 IRAYNGKNIYT
-822 SGKIRCDAGFEGNL
+822 TGAMKANNGFEGNL
-836 RGTADNANVAVNI
+836 RGTADNAN
-849 PTKDVGGNIWIS
+849 KLGGYTLEQVIAMAK

>member
-1 LKGFQ
+1 M
-6 YLEQRDTQDAITK
+6 
-19 EGVVSKKTPF
+19 VSKKTPF

-50 ELDNITNTSEISS
+50 ELDNITDTGELSS

-73 QMKTDGNFGEVVAKA
+73 QMKTDGNFGEVAAKA

-161 NVKTMEESVKAS
+161 NVRTMEESVKAS
-173 EANVVSMTSEVNSAL
+173 ETNVVSMTSEVNSAL

-201 TSAVQRNTTEVQG
+201 TDAVQRNTTEVQG

-219 RDREAKA
+219 RDHEAKA
-226 KESAVVA
+226 KESATVA
-233 QKWAQATDSPDGVID
+233 QKWAQATDSPDGVVD

-270 VDAIKALEAVKDLHA
+270 TDAIKALEAVKDLHA

-299 SAKAIQSIIDVAMGT
+299 SAKAIQSIVDVAMGT
-314 AQQSLAD
+314 AQQALAD
-321 IRAIQKTIVSSVA
+321 IQAIQKTIVSSVA

-352 WIYCIKTAS
+352 WIYCIKTAN
-361 EEHKVSA
+361 EEHNVRA
-368 GDYLIWNGTGWDNAG
+368 GDCLIWNGTSWDNAG
-383 KFIDMTQFAKIGDNV
+383 KFVDMTQFAKIGDNV
-398 RFGEING
+398 KFGEING
-405 YTTPEGTGTFVVTH
+405 YTTPEGTGTFVVTN

-446 SENGQAYLGAKAA
+446 SENGQAYLGVKTAA
-459 AASTSDTADNANKLG
+459 SSTSDTANNANKLG

-488 QNTLT
+488 QNALT

-509 AIDSIK
+509 AIDSIR

-537 FATTITNALD
+537 FATTIASALD
-547 GKANKNETYNK
+547 G
-558 SEVYNKNEINQSYRE
+558 
-573 IGNRTVEGNV
+573 
-583 DWNTLTEPTT
+583 
-593 YKIQNCVMGAAHHAP
+593 
-608 PNEYNFG
+608 
-615 LLVVNR
+615 
-621 LEDGTDSE
+621 
-629 WRTVQIY
+629 
-636 FPHSTRGY
+636 
-644 WSRMHNGSADYRAEN
+644 
-659 WLEWRYIPT
+659 
-668 HNEVETIAE
+668 
-677 QKANAKVSKSGDTI
+677 KVSKSGDTMEGVLTLPIVNLYKGYIEQGKRDTGDAI
-691 SGRIVFTHDVNDPV
+691 SDNGGANINIASWFGLGFY
-705 NSTTIHSIFPA
+705 STYEKKYTGSMDLR
-716 HYYHNYWQENNRSV
+716 N
-730 YIHAYPFIE
+730 
-739 PPQNDTQFVFRVGE
+739 
-753 GNKRYHEYAL
+753 GNWRTLGAMTAKDFYAE
-763 NKNGLSLNGKDLW
+763 
-776 ASSVYV
+776 
-782 DDWFRVNGA
+782 DWFRAKGDNGFYFE
-791 NAGIHWE
+791 NH
-798 KYGGGWH
+798 GGGWH
-805 MTDGDW
+805 MIDNEW
-811 IRVWNGKGIYT
+811 IRAFNGKNIYT
-822 SGKIRCDAGFEGNL
+822 SGKIRCDAGFEGTL
-836 RGTADNANVAVNI
+836 RGTADNAN
-849 PTKDVGGNIWIS
+849 KLGGYTLEQVIAMAKR

>member
-1 LKGFQ
+1 MKGFQ

-73 QMKTDGNFGEVVAKA
+73 QMKADGNFGEVAAKA

-161 NVKTMEESVKAS
+161 NVKNMEESVKAS

-219 RDREAKA
+219 RNHEAKA
-226 KESAVVA
+226 KESATVA
-233 QKWAQATDSPDGVID
+233 QKWAQATDSPDGVVD

-270 VDAIKALEAVKDLHA
+270 TDAIKALEAVKDLHA

-299 SAKAIQSIIDVAMGT
+299 SARAIQSIVDVAMGT

-352 WIYCIKTAS
+352 WIYCIKTAN
-361 EEHKVSA
+361 EEHNVRA
-368 GDYLIWNGTGWDNAG
+368 GDCLIWNGTSWDNAG
-383 KFIDMTQFAKIGDNV
+383 KFVDMTQFAKIGDNV
-398 RFGEING
+398 KFGEING
-405 YTTPEGTGTFVVTH
+405 YTTPEGTGTFVVTN

-446 SENGQAYLGAKAA
+446 SENGQAYLSAKTAS
-459 AASTSDTADNANKLG
+459 ASTADTADNANKLG

-488 QNTLT
+488 QNALT

-509 AIDSIK
+509 AIDSIR

-537 FATTITNALD
+537 FATTIASALD
-547 GKANKNETYNK
+547 G
-558 SEVYNKNEINQSYRE
+558 
-573 IGNRTVEGNV
+573 
-583 DWNTLTEPTT
+583 
-593 YKIQNCVMGAAHHAP
+593 
-608 PNEYNFG
+608 
-615 LLVVNR
+615 
-621 LEDGTDSE
+621 
-629 WRTVQIY
+629 
-636 FPHSTRGY
+636 
-644 WSRMHNGSADYRAEN
+644 
-659 WLEWRYIPT
+659 
-668 HNEVETIAE
+668 
-677 QKANAKVSKSGDTI
+677 KVSKSGDTMEGVLTLPIVKLGVRGYIERGERDTGDAI
-691 SGRIVFTHDVNDPV
+691 SDNGGANINIASWFGIGFY
-705 NSTTIHSIFPA
+705 STYEKKYTGSMDLR
-716 HYYHNYWQENNRSV
+716 N
-730 YIHAYPFIE
+730 
-739 PPQNDTQFVFRVGE
+739 
-753 GNKRYHEYAL
+753 GNWRTLGAMTAKDFYAE
-763 NKNGLSLNGKDLW
+763 
-776 ASSVYV
+776 
-782 DDWFRVNGA
+782 DWFRAKGDNGFYFE
-791 NAGIHWE
+791 NH
-798 KYGGGWH
+798 GGGWH
-805 MTDGDW
+805 MTDNDW
-811 IRVWNGKGIYT
+811 IRAFNGKNIYT
-822 SGKIRCDAGFEGNL
+822 SGRIRGENGIEVMGNASFVFASHDCGLYMNDDTWVRISNGKSFWARGKIQAESGFEGNL
-836 RGTADNANVAVNI
+836 HGTADNAN
-849 PTKDVGGNIWIS
+849 KLGGYTLEQVIAMAKR